1 MWLIKPLKSLLPYC
15 TDKLTVSKVH
25 ALLITSSLLN
35 QRWPATKLIAA
46 YAQTGNIKLARELF
60 DNLPQRGVDAWNA
73 MIIAY
78 SKMGFPDEVLN
89 LYLKMISEE
98 IKPDSSSFTV
108 AIKACT
114 SMSDFKMG
122 EEIWYQAVDYGYK
135 HDAFVAC
142 SVLNLFTKDGKI
154 KEAKAVFEGIKRKDL
169 VCWTTMVTGFAKNG
183 EGMEA
188 IGTFRKMQAH
198 GLQGDGI
205 VMLGLI
211 QACIDIGDQKMGLSI
226 HGYMIRRNLPMDV
239 VFYTSLINM
248 YAKSGHLGLAY
259 RVFCNMGQKNV
270 VSWSA
275 LVSGYAQNG
284 LASEA
289 LECFR
294 EMQRVGFIPDSASL
308 VNVLLA
314 CTHVGYLKMGKS
326 IHACILRRHE
336 LDNVSATAVID
347 MYAKCGALASARVLF
362 DTISCKDGVLWNTM
376 IAGYGIHGHGMAALA
391 VFDDMIKTGVNP
403 DDATFASLLSALGH
417 SGLVEQG
424 QYWFNEMINRFKI
437 EPSEKH
443 YACVVDLLAR
453 AGKVEEALDLVNSM
467 NEHEVGISIWVALLS
482 GSHKNKRIS
491 IGELAVKKILE
502 FQPDDSGI
510 YSLIANFF
518 ASAKKW
524 DEVAEVRKTMRKMG
538 IQKVPGYSMVE
549 VKGKLYAFLMEDK
562 THHQYDQM
570 MILIEKLDHEMRSMG
585 YVPKTRFVL
594 HDLDE
599 EVKSSMLRNHSE
611 RLAIAF
617 GLLNTEPGTKLVIT
631 KNLRVCGDCH
641 EAIKYITR
649 IVNREIVVRDVKRFH
664 HFKHGVCSCGDYW

>member
-1 MWLIKPLKSLLPYC
+1 MWLSKPLRTLLPYC
-15 TDKLTVSKVH
+15 RNKLTVSKVH

-35 QRWPATKLIAA
+35 QRWPETKLIVA
-46 YAQTGNIKLARELF
+46 YAQTGNIKLARQLF

-73 MIIAY
+73 IIISY

-108 AIKACT
+108 AIKACAT
-114 SMSDFKMG
+114 MSDFKMG
-122 EEIWYQAVDYGYK
+122 EEIWYQAVDHGYK

-188 IGTFRKMQAH
+188 IETFRRMQEH

-211 QACIDIGDQKMGLSI
+211 QACIDIGCKKMGLSI

-239 VFYTSLINM
+239 VFNTSLINM
-248 YAKSGHLGLAY
+248 YAKNGHLGFAY

-289 LECFR
+289 LELFR

-314 CTHVGYLKMGKS
+314 CSHVGYLKMGKS
-326 IHACILRRHE
+326 IHAYTLRRQE
-336 LDNVSATAVID
+336 FDNVSATAVID
-347 MYAKCGALASARVLF
+347 MYSKCGALVSARVLF

-376 IAGYGIHGHGMAALA
+376 ISSYGMHGHGIIALA
-391 VFDDMIKTGVNP
+391 VFDDMIKTGINP

-467 NEHEVGISIWVALLS
+467 NDREVGISIWVALLS
-482 GSHKNKRIS
+482 GCHKNKRIS
-491 IGELAVKKILE
+491 IGESAVKKILE

-538 IQKVPGYSMVE
+538 IQKVPGYSMVD

-570 MILIEKLDHEMRSMG
+570 MILIEKLDHEMRVMG

-594 HDLDE
+594 HDLNE

-649 IVNREIVVRDVKRFH
+649 IVNREVVVRDVKRFH
-664 HFKHGVCSCGDYW
+664 HFKHGLCSCGDYW